1 MPYCNLPYG
10 PGVRVDTYLYPG
22 CTVSGFYDSL
32 VSKLITWGSTFDE
45 SRRRM
50 INALD
55 EFVIDGIKTT
65 IPLYKTI
72 MNDIHFINGELS
84 TDYLDRYSIIDKMND
99 EIKGKFNSESKVLPG
114 VAAVLL
120 FSEYAKNFSNLD
132 NAKEVSMRNNS
143 NNWKFGGVNN

>member
-1 MPYCNLPYG
+1 MNQ
-10 PGVRVDTYLYPG
+10 
-22 CTVSGFYDSL
+22 
-32 VSKLITWGSTFDE
+32 
-45 SRRRM
+45 RRM

-114 VAAVLL
+114 VAASFAL
-120 FSEYAKNFSNLD
+120 FRICK
-132 NAKEVSMRNNS
+132 
-143 NNWKFGGVNN
+143 KFFKFR